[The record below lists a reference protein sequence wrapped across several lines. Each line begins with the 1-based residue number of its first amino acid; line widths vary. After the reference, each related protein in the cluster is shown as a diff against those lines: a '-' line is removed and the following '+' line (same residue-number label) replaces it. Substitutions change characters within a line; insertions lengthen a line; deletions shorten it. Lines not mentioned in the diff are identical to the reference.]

1 MSLPSGLVERR
12 AEFVSFSSSP
22 THPHT
27 QLQPAVGPQL
37 LGSSA
42 RKYNGRV
49 VSSASL
55 CEDAPPRNVARK
67 TCSRTAVTSL
77 RQEVAISFAL
87 NAVCSPSVRKCERC
101 RQLR

>member
-49 VSSASL
+49 IRPRRSAGAHHPEMLPEKPAATLLSHL
-55 CEDAPPRNVARK
+55 
-67 TCSRTAVTSL
+67 
-77 RQEVAISFAL
+77 
-87 NAVCSPSVRKCERC
+87 
-101 RQLR
+101 